1 MKKILIIILFL
12 VITSIFSI
20 IFFQIETSK
29 NPEKALETS
38 FLASTKKEVEVI
50 TETEKKET
58 LIRGIKVVIVEKL
71 EENVKIQ
78 YQNQIYYVPISNLV
92 EKEEDIVQEKKL
104 FVRTPTTLYE
114 SSNLS
119 KIKGLLKKGE
129 EVEIIGFDTLLSDGT
144 VQRYKVKYKDEIGY
158 VRSKYLVST
167 KEEALAVYDEKGTY
181 QEHLKMGDTLGGGS
195 ASTLDYYPVE
205 KKSFQNNIMPEETRT
220 LYLNAAVLKNVD
232 AYIAFAKENNINAF
246 VVDIKDN
253 TVPAYEAEAM
263 KNYSKTNYEHALST
277 KEEYRKNIQKLKDN
291 GFYVIG
297 RITVFKDS
305 YYVMDHPEDAILNTK
320 TNSPLKHNDSYW
332 PSPYSRKVWEFNVEL
347 AKESIRDIGF
357 QEIQFDYVRFP
368 DRTMALEQSKTIDY
382 NNIYG
387 ESKAE
392 AIQNFIFYAADEI
405 HDLEAYI
412 SVDVFGES
420 AQNYVTAYGQYWPAI
435 SNIVDV
441 ISGMPYP
448 DHFDKHQYGIKEVVW
463 TVPYKLLSKWGEYAR
478 SKQKIIPTPAKVRT
492 WIQAYDTKK
501 EPATIY
507 DASKVSEE
515 IEALYDMGLT
525 GGYMTWN
532 SGSSLKK
539 YEEIKEAFRK
549 EYQR

>member
-92 EKEEDIVQEKKL
+92 EKKEDIVQEKKL

-114 SSNLS
+114 GSNLS

-195 ASTLDYYPVE
+195 AFTLDYYPVE